1 MYPDSHAVLVIDHD
15 EARRETVATILRD
28 EGFPVTTVAEG
39 FAGLRS
45 IGEDRFSLVISAM
58 HLPGTLD
65 GVATMR
71 RARTKRAGLRF
82 LLVADYPD
90 VPLWP
95 THDADDVIAA
105 PFHRWELLGCVFE
118 LLGREGRGDAID
130 LGRRARTERWAS

>member
-1 MYPDSHAVLVIDHD
+1 MYPDSHAILIIDHD
-15 EARRETVATILRD
+15 EVRRRQSGTVLRD
-28 EGFPVTTVAEG
+28 EGFPVTVVAEG
-39 FAGLRS
+39 FAGLRA
-45 IGEDRFSLVISAM
+45 IGHDRFSLVIAAM

-71 RARTKRAGLRF
+71 QARAKRPRLRF

-95 THDADDVIAA
+95 THGADDLIAA

-118 LLGREGRGDAID
+118 LLGRDMRGDAID
-130 LGRRARTERWAS
+130 LARRARTERWAS

>member
-1 MYPDSHAVLVIDHD
+1 MYMDSHAILIVDHD
-15 EARRETVATILRD
+15 DARREAAANILRD
-28 EGFPVTTVAEG
+28 EGFPVTVAAEG
-39 FAGLRS
+39 FAGLRA
-45 IGEDRFSLVISAM
+45 IGEDRFSLVIAAM

-71 RARTKRAGLRF
+71 RAQMKRPELGF

-95 THDADDVIAA
+95 THDADDVIGA

-118 LLGREGRGDAID
+118 LLGRHMRGDAID
-130 LGRRARTERWAS
+130 LARRARTERWAS

>member
-1 MYPDSHAVLVIDHD
+1 MYPDSHAILIVDDD
-15 EARRETVATILRD
+15 EARRRTIAETLRG
-28 EGFPVTTVAEG
+28 EGFPVAAVGEG
-39 FAGLRS
+39 FAGLRA
-45 IGEDRFSLVISAM
+45 IGEDRFSLVIAAM
-58 HLPGTLD
+58 RLPGTLD

-71 RARTKRAGLRF
+71 RARTKRPGLRF

-118 LLGREGRGDAID
+118 LLGRDVRGDAID
-130 LGRRARTERWAS
+130 LARRARTERWAS

>member
-1 MYPDSHAVLVIDHD
+1 MYPDSHAVLIVDPD
-15 EARRETVATILRD
+15 EARRRTIEETLRG
-28 EGFPVTTVAEG
+28 EGFPVTAVAEG
-39 FAGLRS
+39 FAGLRA
-45 IGEDRFSLVISAM
+45 IGEDRFSLVIAAM

-71 RARTKRAGLRF
+71 RARTKRPGLRF

-95 THDADDVIAA
+95 THDADDLIAA

-118 LLGREGRGDAID
+118 LLGRDIRGDAID
-130 LGRRARTERWAS
+130 LARRARTERWAS

>member
-1 MYPDSHAVLVIDHD
+1 MFPDSHAILIVDDD
-15 EARRETVATILRD
+15 EARRGVAATILRD
-28 EGFPVTTVAEG
+28 EGFPVTEVADG
-39 FAGLRS
+39 FAALRA
-45 IGEDRFSLVISAM
+45 IGEGRFSLVIAAM

-71 RARTKRAGLRF
+71 RARAKRPGVRF

-105 PFHRWELLGCVFE
+105 PFHRWELLGGVFE
-118 LLGREGRGDAID
+118 LLGRDVRGDAID
-130 LGRRARTERWAS
+130 LARRARTERWAS

>member
-1 MYPDSHAVLVIDHD
+1 MYPDSHEILVMDHD
-15 EARRETVATILRD
+15 EARRETIAAILRD
-28 EGFPVTTVAEG
+28 EGFPVTTVADG
-39 FAGLRS
+39 FAGLRA
-45 IGEDRFSLVISAM
+45 IGEDRISLVVAAM

-71 RARTKRAGLRF
+71 RARAKRPAVRF

-90 VPLWP
+90 VPVWP

-118 LLGREGRGDAID
+118 LLGRDERGDAID
-130 LGRRARTERWAS
+130 LARRARTERWAS

>member
-1 MYPDSHAVLVIDHD
+1 MYPDSHAILVIDD
-15 EARRETVATILRD
+15 DPERREDAAAILRA

-39 FAGLRS
+39 FAGLRV
-45 IGEDRFSLVISAM
+45 IGEDRLSLVIAAM

-71 RARTKRAGLRF
+71 RARAKRPGLRF

-90 VPLWP
+90 MPLWP

-118 LLGREGRGDAID
+118 LLGRDVRGDAID